1 MRRPRERGRATRLAL
16 TRPCAEQMVYAH
28 RRTLDQDRVILY
40 VAAAGV
46 ALLLAGLRMRRSTET
61 SNKFVSLILSFMWAS
76 QAVLM
81 FGESCPSAGFAALAP
96 ACVLCACVLCACIL
110 CAAYPCAACA
120 PPRAT
125 RASRRA
131 ASVCRNAC
139 KYRGRATKG
148 DLAVQGGGER
158 WPVEGILASLYF
170 GAQSLVLTVLG
181 NAGFLNFYRP
191 FAHLRRSPEH
201 QMGLFLMLLAAG
213 WTVGHF
219 ASKGAFCKLAFP
231 LDLFTIAFLLSTA
244 EDSGYSKIAL
254 LLPVLG
260 MMARCT
266 CAAARLNER
275 EEAPMA
281 LVSLICFYVRDRWG
295 RRRDAYMW
303 PEHRR
308 QQQQQQDYGDIKTGG
323 SGQPRYA
330 RVVRR
335 EPMIREVR
343 TGEDGGV
350 QGLSFVQEMSTV
362 DEDGDEAM
370 EFFEVTDQGLR
381 KRTPCV
387 SAKGRSA
394 P

>member
-1 MRRPRERGRATRLAL
+1 
-16 TRPCAEQMVYAH
+16 MVYAH

-148 DLAVQGGGER
+148 DLAVPGGGER